1 MLERELDKN
10 ALWQATAG
18 PSDLAQAADGL
29 EFVSG
34 TSHRL
39 YPPDVLLQ
47 PPPEEATGPLRRA
60 PPRLPPLDGQ
70 DGQEMPAESDAG
82 RAFAAKSPATAG
94 ELEADADEGYEAE
107 RQLDD
112 PVPED
117 EGAEEPPDGHE
128 EEEWSPSTADPRRRL
143 EYGEDNQPAFRG
155 SFVKVP
161 DGEEYLPKGVWRP
174 EDNLMCEPEREA

>member
-10 ALWQATAG
+10 ALWHATAG
-18 PSDLAQAADGL
+18 PSDLAQAAEGL
-29 EFVSG
+29 AFVSG

-70 DGQEMPAESDAG
+70 DGQEMPAESDPVA
-82 RAFAAKSPATAG
+82 SSATAG

-107 RQLDD
+107 RQLDE

-117 EGAEEPPDGHE
+117 EGAEEPDGYE
-128 EEEWSPSTADPRRRL
+128 EGEWSPSSADPRRRL

-161 DGEEYLPKGVWRP
+161 DEEAYLPKGVWRP